1 MGGDR
6 SQVVLLEHIFGQEQF
21 HESGFL
27 DWLPILPTMEQLA
40 ASGRCIVVI
49 TLNDS
54 VLDAV
59 RVQHSHC
66 RLLAAPSLCL
76 ARPPAALS
84 LDEKRLILR
93 NHMATAGK
101 ELTEDVFRKIVAV
114 DKSGVF
120 YAVRCRRFAEAG
132 GDEAERLRIF
142 AADDSGG
149 LVACGSGPKVYMKI
163 LPQIVKKSLLKPTQK
178 VGSWNKTF
186 VGGRQNIRKAFDDD
200 CWTTEGA
207 QRSLETNETDW
218 KDGCMSTSA
227 EDEHP
232 TGGAERWSDP
242 TLHLHS
248 ACEKGD
254 LDTVLT
260 LLKSGTDL
268 SQRKNGFTA
277 LHTASLAGHVAVVR
291 ALLERQCPVEATE
304 DRKRWTSLQ
313 LACAGGHSGVAELL
327 IQHGAE
333 LERKTPDG
341 MGALHVACRYG
352 HTDTARLLLE
362 KGADVEARQNT
373 GFTVRPLHVAAFYGH
388 AALVQLLMT
397 FQAQTEAADR
407 SGWLPLHYASQEGHL
422 HVVKLL
428 TSDSASQTRSL
439 QLHVDCQNDH
449 TSLVRKLLRCG
460 IGSHDPDGKTGV
472 CTSCYHD
479 NKAALEN
486 LSLHYL
492 SPDLPAKDNV
502 TSLFLAAQNGHYTV
516 LDVLLKAGAC
526 SEVTTVGSWTPLLV
540 ASHNGHARVVRLLL
554 EYKTSVDRPLDD
566 VLLTALHL
574 ACRGGHK
581 DVVDV
586 LLLGA
591 ASPNVRDSH
600 GYSPLHHA
608 CLHGH
613 ASLLPTLLARAK
625 EVYSNK
631 GEAERLLSLACGQDN
646 ADVVKCLI
654 DFIPSLLSDA
664 RGPTAVHAACFH
676 GQCAALK
683 ILLEHGFPADAPVG
697 PDVDRGAAPLHVA
710 SKAGHDSVAAVLI
723 QFGARVDVA
732 NADGDTPLHLAC
744 SEGRV
749 GAARLL
755 LDEGSAHVDTEN
767 SDGRTALHAAA
778 EKGFDEIV
786 ALLLAWKADVN
797 SRDSEQRTPL
807 YLARS
812 HKEVDILLANKADPN
827 IATCQGRTLL
837 HEVCG
842 WGQERIVRSLL
853 LAHVDT
859 EATDSS
865 GQTPLMK
872 ACRAKKNR
880 ATIVTL
886 LLDSGANV
894 NAGDGA
900 GVTPVHIA
908 CSLGDVELL
917 QLLIQHGGDVD
928 CSDKDGERPLHK
940 ACIQGHAAVAATL
953 LSAGAEV
960 SGVDNDG
967 NTALHHAA
975 SSLQPDVARVL
986 LEHGASCRR
995 RNKAGVSPL
1004 RLMQDMKLAEPSYS
1018 GHSAHFRPQGG
1029 THFRPQGG
1037 TRFPPVMLQGGT
1049 RLPPAQHARMHS
1061 AESLLQGML
1070 ESKQRKEVEEN
1081 EERRRKL
1088 EKRTELLFCF
1098 MEYDQRSAQNV
1109 PTSAVQSSDRNAHA
1123 ESSTDCIENASQP
1136 ATRREATE
1144 EGEESRTGDG
1154 TARQDY
1160 LGKVHQEEKGQE
1172 MGTTDGRTT
1181 VTVEQREGPMHNDV
1195 TEGDS
1200 AAKQPDAMASD
1211 DEREEGVTTQANS
1224 TTTKEDTVDLE
1235 CGNSHRTGDDE
1246 ACSEG
1251 CRQSQTS
1258 VVERQTMTLS
1268 RSDANSGLASGV
1280 RGPAAGRQSVQRL
1293 SGEDCTDPLHA
1304 ACFQGNT
1311 ALVLHHLQTF
1321 SDVNVASRAGRTAL
1335 HYACAGGQ
1343 DDVAALLLRL
1353 GADRAARDSSG
1364 RCPLHS
1370 ASFRGHLSTVD
1381 LLLTHGVRVNAV
1393 DEAGRSA
1400 LHLAASRGHGLVAAV
1415 LLARGAH
1422 LDAADH
1428 SGNTPLMLAASGGH
1442 TQVCVLL
1449 LNAGADPDRANE
1461 SNESAR
1467 SLVKSQSHPLLAT
1480 VMTRHTSAGLC
1491 PPGATGR
1498 KADGFET

>member
-1 MGGDR
+1 MGGER
-6 SQVVLLEHIFGQEQF
+6 HQVVLLEHIFGQEQF
-21 HESGFL
+21 HETGFL
-27 DWLPILPTMEQLA
+27 DWLPILPTMERLA
-40 ASGRCIVVI
+40 ASGRCIVVM

-59 RVQHSHC
+59 RAQDGHC
-66 RLLAAPSLCL
+66 RLLAAPSLSL
-76 ARPPAALS
+76 ARPPVVLS
-84 LDEKRLILR
+84 LDEKRLILK

-101 ELTEDVFRKIVAV
+101 ELTEDIFRKVVAV

-120 YAVRCRRFAEAG
+120 YAVRCRRFAESA

-142 AADDSGG
+142 AADDSGLFG
-149 LVACGSGPKVYMKI
+149 ACGSGPKVYMKI
-163 LPQIVKKSLLKPTQK
+163 LPQIVKKSLLKPTQEI
-178 VGSWNKTF
+178 GSWNKAF

-227 EDEHP
+227 EGEHP
-232 TGGAERWSDP
+232 TGSDERWSDP
-242 TLHLHS
+242 TLQLHS

-268 SQRKNGFTA
+268 SQKKNGFTA

-304 DRKRWTSLQ
+304 DRKQWTSLQ

-397 FQAQTEAADR
+397 FQAQTDAADR

-422 HVVKLL
+422 HVVELL
-428 TSDSASQTRSL
+428 TSGSASQTRSL

-460 IGSHDPDGKTGV
+460 IGSHDSDGKTGV

-502 TSLFLAAQNGHYTV
+502 TSLFLVAQNGHDTV

-540 ASHNGHARVVRLLL
+540 ASYNGHARVVRLLL

-574 ACRGGHK
+574 ACREGHK

-586 LLLGA
+586 LLLGG
-591 ASPNVRDSH
+591 ASPDVRDNH

-613 ASLLPTLLARAK
+613 ASLLPTLMARAK
-625 EVYSNK
+625 EVYSNE
-631 GEAERLLSLACGQDN
+631 GEAERLLSLASGQDN

-710 SKAGHDSVAAVLI
+710 SNAGHDSVVAVLI

-749 GAARLL
+749 GAARVL
-755 LDEGSAHVDTEN
+755 LDNGSANVDTKN

-812 HKEVDILLANKADPN
+812 HKEVDILLANNADPN

-837 HEVCG
+837 HDACG

-859 EATDSS
+859 EARDSS

-872 ACRAKKNR
+872 ACRARKNG
-880 ATIVTL
+880 AAVVTL
-886 LLDSGANV
+886 LLESGANV

-928 CSDKDGERPLHK
+928 RSDKDGERPLHK
-940 ACIQGHAAVAATL
+940 ACIRGHAAVAATL
-953 LSAGAEV
+953 LGAGADV

-986 LEHGASCRR
+986 LEHGASCRS
-995 RNKAGVSPL
+995 RNEAGVSPL
-1004 RLMQDMKLAEPSYS
+1004 RLIQDMKLAEPSYS
-1018 GHSAHFRPQGG
+1018 RHSARFRPQGAS
-1029 THFRPQGG
+1029 HFRP
-1037 TRFPPVMLQGGT
+1037 VMIQGGT
-1049 RLPPAQHARMHS
+1049 RLPPVQHARMQS

-1070 ESKQRKEVEEN
+1070 ESKQRKEAEEN

-1109 PTSAVQSSDRNAHA
+1109 PTSEVQSSDRNAHA
-1123 ESSTDCIENASQP
+1123 ENSTDRAENVSQP
-1136 ATRREATE
+1136 ATRREAAE
-1144 EGEESRTGDG
+1144 EGAESRTGDG
-1154 TARQDY
+1154 AARQDY

-1181 VTVEQREGPMHNDV
+1181 VTVEQRKGPVHNDI

-1200 AAKQPDAMASD
+1200 AAKQSDAMASD
-1211 DEREEGVTTQANS
+1211 EEREEGVTTRANL

-1235 CGNSHRTGDDE
+1235 CGKSHRTVDDE

-1251 CRQSQTS
+1251 WRQSQTS

-1280 RGPAAGRQSVQRL
+1280 RGPAAGRQSAQRL

-1304 ACFQGNT
+1304 ACLHGNT

-1321 SDVNVASRAGRTAL
+1321 SDVNVASRAGGTAL

-1364 RCPLHS
+1364 GCPLHS
-1370 ASFRGHLSTVD
+1370 ASFCGRLSTVD

-1428 SGNTPLMLAASGGH
+1428 NGNTPLMLAASGGH

-1461 SNESAR
+1461 SSESAR
-1467 SLVKSQSHPLLAT
+1467 SLVKSETHPLLAT
-1480 VMTRHTSAGLC
+1480 VMTRHTSAGLR